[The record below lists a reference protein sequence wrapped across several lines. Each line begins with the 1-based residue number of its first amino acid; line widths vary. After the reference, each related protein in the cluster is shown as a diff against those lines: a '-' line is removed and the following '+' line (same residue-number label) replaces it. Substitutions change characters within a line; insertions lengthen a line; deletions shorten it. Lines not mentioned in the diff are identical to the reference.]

1 MYIYDLPYTDRD
13 KLCQLMDK
21 DNKWQ
26 ELGGV
31 HMKYDILTLEEIKRI
46 SKGGSSP
53 TSELLNIWGHQNH
66 TVLELFVLLHR
77 MKQYQSMILI
87 KNFVDKKYHVLIK
100 DGVGNLDPLTRQKLM
115 QTKKTKNIDYKINL
129 DNYEGFSEKI
139 INSPIVPQLPEIVTN
154 ENNESVCFPLPKS
167 PVNFGRSKV
176 TASDISI
183 VAESVGGIPS
193 IPYEELQKSTNNWD
207 EKTVLGK
214 GGFGKVYKGTWKCT
228 QVAIK
233 RLDQKDQKEYETE
246 QIKQSITE
254 LHCLNAYRHDNILP
268 LYGYSIGGPHPC
280 LVYQYM
286 AGGSLDNR
294 LRTKDAEKLL
304 NWPQRLN
311 VAIGVARGLQFLH
324 TNMINRKPLVHGDI
338 KSANILLDPCNQP
351 RIGDFGLAREGPQSH
366 YTYIKLKTMY
376 VYLFTPEG
384 VIIETYRFDLKYNKD
399 SNFSYKTEDKKTPE
413 EVFTATIFFLKGVN
427 KLGTLDKLDET
438 TKLDIEMLLTNDCPD
453 DYRPPYFHKS
463 DNPIHNTIQNYTLL
477 GQITTGFHKLSSRCS
492 GLKLPLES
500 IKKVSKTTLDL
511 NENTF
516 DMDIESV
523 QNSQVIYT
531 QEQYDTAYST
541 VNYGQYRKD
550 YEVLNILDDSEEEEQ
565 QQQEAEDVVKACPK
579 KRFDNSNITVSDR
592 VETSIES
599 NIGIS
604 CICKLEAPGF
614 ISIIRCAQC
623 EQPFHA
629 PCYDCFTDNP
639 NFVFTC
645 LDCRSADKNIPV
657 SLVKETSLKAKMRII
672 LLCLMKIGAIPKG
685 ILNSINPEDEQWI
698 IQKMIS
704 SNLCEPET
712 KSLSNC
718 LVLWPKV
725 DTFLEVLT
733 NDKRI
738 SIQNLFH

>member
-1 MYIYDLPYTDRD
+1 
-13 KLCQLMDK
+13 
-21 DNKWQ
+21 
-26 ELGGV
+26 
-31 HMKYDILTLEEIKRI
+31 
-46 SKGGSSP
+46 
-53 TSELLNIWGHQNH
+53 
-66 TVLELFVLLHR
+66 
-77 MKQYQSMILI
+77 
-87 KNFVDKKYHVLIK
+87 
-100 DGVGNLDPLTRQKLM
+100 
-115 QTKKTKNIDYKINL
+115 
-129 DNYEGFSEKI
+129 
-139 INSPIVPQLPEIVTN
+139 
-154 ENNESVCFPLPKS
+154 
-167 PVNFGRSKV
+167 
-176 TASDISI
+176 
-183 VAESVGGIPS
+183 
-193 IPYEELQKSTNNWD
+193 
-207 EKTVLGK
+207 
-214 GGFGKVYKGTWKCT
+214 
-228 QVAIK
+228 
-233 RLDQKDQKEYETE
+233 
-246 QIKQSITE
+246 
-254 LHCLNAYRHDNILP
+254 
-268 LYGYSIGGPHPC
+268 
-280 LVYQYM
+280 
-286 AGGSLDNR
+286 
-294 LRTKDAEKLL
+294 
-304 NWPQRLN
+304 
-311 VAIGVARGLQFLH
+311 
-324 TNMINRKPLVHGDI
+324 
-338 KSANILLDPCNQP
+338 
-351 RIGDFGLAREGPQSH
+351 
-366 YTYIKLKTMY
+366 MY

-399 SNFSYKTEDKKTPE
+399 SNFSYKTEDKRTPE
-413 EVFTATIFFLKGVN
+413 EVFTATIFFLKGVH
-427 KLGTLDKLDET
+427 KLGSLDKLDET

-463 DNPIHNTIQNYTLL
+463 DNPIHNSIQNYTFL
-477 GQITTGFHKLSSRCS
+477 GQITTGFHKFSSRCS

-565 QQQEAEDVVKACPK
+565 QQQEVVKACPK

-592 VETSIES
+592 VETSMES
-599 NIGIS
+599 NVGIS
-604 CICKLEAPGF
+604 CICKLEAPAF

-657 SLVKETSLKAKMRII
+657 ALIKETSLKAKMRII